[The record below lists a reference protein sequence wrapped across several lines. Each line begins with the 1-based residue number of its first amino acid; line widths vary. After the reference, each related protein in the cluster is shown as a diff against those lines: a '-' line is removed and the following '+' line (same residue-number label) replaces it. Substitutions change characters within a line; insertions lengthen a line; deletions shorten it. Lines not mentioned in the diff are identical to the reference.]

1 VNQSRFAGIDVSA
14 KSLVV
19 SYESRPGKAH
29 PLQVPN
35 TPQGHRELCETLSAP
50 STPIQVCLEATGNYS
65 LDVAL
70 ALHQHGI
77 PVMILNP
84 RAARDFAKALQNR
97 SKTDAV
103 DAQVLLEYA
112 KRMEFHPWQPPSGSR
127 LQLRDLS
134 RRIKALTKQVTQ
146 EKNRLEAASCCQG
159 LSPAVR
165 KDIEAHLRYLQGS
178 IDKLL
183 RQALKLMDREPDL
196 SQTCQ
201 RLISIKGVGQL
212 SAVHLMAEL
221 LLLPSDM
228 TARQWVAYAGLDPRH
243 HESGSSVQKPTAI
256 SRTGNA
262 QLRETLFMPAL
273 TASWSEPHVK
283 AFYEKLQQ
291 RGKTRMQAL
300 VAVMRKLLHCIHG
313 MLKNQEDFQGQKFFK
328 LDTTTPL
335 T

>member
-1 VNQSRFAGIDVSA
+1 
-14 KSLVV
+14 
-19 SYESRPGKAH
+19 
-29 PLQVPN
+29 
-35 TPQGHRELCETLSAP
+35 
-50 STPIQVCLEATGNYS
+50 
-65 LDVAL
+65 
-70 ALHQHGI
+70 
-77 PVMILNP
+77 MILNP

-112 KRMEFHPWQPPSGSR
+112 KRMEFHSWLPPDGPL

-134 RRIKALTKQVTQ
+134 RRIKALTRQATQ

-165 KDIEAHLRYLQGS
+165 KDIESHLKYLERS

-183 RQALKLMDREPDL
+183 RQAFKLIDQQPAL
-196 SQTCQ
+196 SQARQ
-201 RLISIKGVGQL
+201 HLISIKGVGQF

-243 HESGSSVQKPTAI
+243 HESGSSVQKPTQI

-262 QLRETLFMPAL
+262 QLREALFMPAL
-273 TASWSEPHVK
+273 TASWAEPHVK

-300 VAVMRKLLHCIHG
+300 VAIMRKLLHSIHG
-313 MLKNQEDFQGQKFFK
+313 MLKNQEDFQGQKFFVLETK
-328 LDTTTPL
+328 TP
-335 T
+335 

>member
-1 VNQSRFAGIDVSA
+1 VSQSRFAGIDVSA
-14 KSLVV
+14 KSLAV
-19 SYESRPGKAH
+19 SYEPRPGKTQAFE
-29 PLQVPN
+29 VPN
-35 TPQGHRELCETLSAP
+35 NPQGHRELCEKLSS

-112 KRMEFHPWQPPSGSR
+112 KRMEFHSWLPPDGPL

-134 RRIKALTKQVTQ
+134 RRIKALTRQATQ

-165 KDIEAHLRYLQGS
+165 KDIKSHLKYLERS

-183 RQALKLMDREPDL
+183 RQAFKLIDQQPAL
-196 SQTCQ
+196 SKARQH
-201 RLISIKGVGQL
+201 LISIKGVGPI

-243 HESGSSVQKPTAI
+243 HESGSSVQKPTQI

-262 QLRETLFMPAL
+262 QLREALFMPAL
-273 TASWSEPHVK
+273 TASWAEPHVK

-300 VAVMRKLLHCIHG
+300 VAIMRKLLHSIHG
-313 MLKNQEDFQGQKFFK
+313 MLKNQEDFQGQKFFVLETK
-328 LDTTTPL
+328 TA
-335 T
+335 

>member
-1 VNQSRFAGIDVSA
+1 VNQIRFAGIDVSA
-14 KSLVV
+14 KTLVIR
-19 SYESRPGKAH
+19 YESRPGKA
-29 PLQVPN
+29 LSLEVPN
-35 TPQGHRELCETLSAP
+35 TPQGHRELCAKLSSS

-84 RAARDFAKALQNR
+84 RAARDFGKALQNR

-112 KRMEFHPWQPPSGSR
+112 KRMEFHPWQPPSPAR

-134 RRIKALTKQVTQ
+134 RRIKALTRQSTQ

-159 LSPAVR
+159 FSPAVR
-165 KDIEAHLRYLQGS
+165 KDLESHLRYLERS
-178 IDKLL
+178 IDKLQK
-183 RQALKLMDREPDL
+183 QALQLIEKDPSLK
-196 SQTCQ
+196 QACQ
-201 RLISIKGVGQL
+201 RLMSIKGIGQA

-243 HESGSSVQKPTAI
+243 HESGSSVQKPTQI

-262 QLRETLFMPAL
+262 QLRDSLFMPAL
-273 TASWSEPHVK
+273 VAAQFEPHVK

-300 VAVMRKLLHCIHG
+300 VAIMRKLLHSIHG
-313 MLKNQEDFQGQKFFK
+313 MLKNQEDFQGPKFFA
-328 LDTTTPL
+328 LETITP
-335 T
+335 

>member
-1 VNQSRFAGIDVSA
+1 VSQSRFAGIDVSA
-14 KSLVV
+14 KTLAV
-19 SYESRPGKAH
+19 SYEPRPGKTQAFE
-29 PLQVPN
+29 VPN
-35 TPQGHRELCETLSAP
+35 TPQGHRELCEKLSS

-70 ALHQHGI
+70 ALHQHAI
-77 PVMILNP
+77 PVMVLNP

-112 KRMEFHPWQPPSGSR
+112 KRMEFHPWQPPDGSL

-134 RRIKALTKQVTQ
+134 RRIKALTRQATQ

-165 KDIEAHLRYLQGS
+165 KDIESHLSYLERS

-183 RQALKLMDREPDL
+183 RQAFKLIDQQPALDKAR
-196 SQTCQ
+196 QH
-201 RLISIKGVGQL
+201 LISIKGVGPI

-243 HESGSSVQKPTAI
+243 HESGSSIHKPTQI

-273 TASWSEPHVK
+273 TASRAEPHVK

-300 VAVMRKLLHCIHG
+300 VAIMRKLLHSIHG
-313 MLKNQEDFQGQKFFK
+313 MLKNQEDFQGQKFFVLETK
-328 LDTTTPL
+328 TA
-335 T
+335 

>member
-1 VNQSRFAGIDVSA
+1 MSQIRFAGIDVSA
-14 KSLVV
+14 KSLVIR
-19 SYESRPGKAH
+19 YEPQSGTTRS
-29 PLQVPN
+29 LQVPN
-35 TPQGHRELCETLSAP
+35 TPEGHGELCKKLSGS

-70 ALHQHGI
+70 ALHQNGLA
-77 PVMILNP
+77 VMIINP
-84 RAARDFAKALQNR
+84 RAARDFGKALQNR

-112 KRMEFHPWQPPSGSR
+112 RRMEFHPWQPPSEEL

-134 RRIKALTKQVTQ
+134 RRIKSLTKQATQ
-146 EKNRLEAASCCQG
+146 EKNRLEAASYHQG

-165 KDIEAHLRYLQGS
+165 KDIESHLRHLERS

-183 RQALKLMDREPDL
+183 RHALKLIDKHPTL
-196 SQTCQ
+196 SQACQ
-201 RLISIKGVGQL
+201 HLVSIKGVGQA

-243 HESGSSVQKPTAI
+243 YESGSSVQKPTRI

-262 QLRETLFMPAL
+262 QLRESLFMPAL
-273 TASWSEPHVK
+273 TAARFEPHIK

-300 VAVMRKLLHCIHG
+300 VAIMRKLLHSIHG
-313 MLKNQEDFQGQKFFK
+313 MLKNQEDFQGQKFFA
-328 LDTTTPL
+328 LETTTS
-335 T
+335 

>member
-1 VNQSRFAGIDVSA
+1 MSQMRFAGIDVSA
-14 KSLVV
+14 KSLAV
-19 SYESRPGKAH
+19 SYEPQPGKTQ
-29 PLQVPN
+29 PLEVPN
-35 TPQGHRELCETLSAP
+35 TPQGHRELCEKLSGS

-97 SKTDAV
+97 SKTDAT

-112 KRMEFHPWQPPSGSR
+112 KRMEFRPWQPPAQSL

-159 LSPAVR
+159 FSSAVR
-165 KDIEAHLRYLQGS
+165 KDIEAHLRYLERS

-183 RQALKLMDREPDL
+183 RQALKLIDQEPAL

-221 LLLPSDM
+221 LVLPSDM

-243 HESGSSVQKPTAI
+243 HESGSSVQKPTQI

-262 QLRETLFMPAL
+262 QLRESLFMPAL
-273 TASWSEPHVK
+273 TASWAEPHVK

-300 VAVMRKLLHCIHG
+300 VAIMRKLLHSIHG
-313 MLKNQEDFQGQKFFK
+313 MLKNQENFQGPKFFALETK
-328 LDTTTPL
+328 TP
-335 T
+335 

>member
-1 VNQSRFAGIDVSA
+1 MSQSRFAGIDVSA
-14 KSLVV
+14 KTLVV
-19 SYESRPGKAH
+19 SYEPRPGKNQAFE
-29 PLQVPN
+29 VPN
-35 TPQGHRELCETLSAP
+35 NPQGHRELCEKLSS

-65 LDVAL
+65 LDIAL

-112 KRMEFHPWQPPSGSR
+112 KRMEFHPWLPPDGSL

-134 RRIKALTKQVTQ
+134 RRIKALTRQSTQ
-146 EKNRLEAASCCQG
+146 EKNRLEATSCCQG

-165 KDIEAHLRYLQGS
+165 KDIESHLRYLERS

-183 RQALKLMDREPDL
+183 RQAFKLIDQQPALDKAR
-196 SQTCQ
+196 QH
-201 RLISIKGVGQL
+201 LISIKGVGQI

-243 HESGSSVQKPTAI
+243 HESGSSVHKPTQI

-273 TASWSEPHVK
+273 TASRAEPHVK
-283 AFYEKLQQ
+283 AFYEKLQL

-300 VAVMRKLLHCIHG
+300 VAIMRKLLHSIHG
-313 MLKNQEDFQGQKFFK
+313 MLKNQEDFQGQKFFVLETK
-328 LDTTTPL
+328 TS
-335 T
+335 

>member
-1 VNQSRFAGIDVSA
+1 MSQIRFAGIDVSA
-14 KSLVV
+14 KTLVV
-19 SYESRPGKAH
+19 SYEPRPGKTQ
-29 PLQVPN
+29 PLEVPN
-35 TPQGHRELCETLSAP
+35 TPQGHRELCDKLSGSSP
-50 STPIQVCLEATGNYS
+50 VQVCLEATGNYS

-112 KRMEFHPWQPPSGSR
+112 RRMKFQPWQPPAGSL

-134 RRIKALTKQVTQ
+134 RRIKALTQQSVQ
-146 EKNRLEAASCCQG
+146 EKNRLAAASCCQG

-165 KDIEAHLRYLQGS
+165 KDIEAHLRHLKRS

-183 RQALKLMDREPDL
+183 RHALQLIDQEPSL

-201 RLISIKGVGQL
+201 HWMSIKGIGQL

-243 HESGSSVQKPTAI
+243 HESGSSVQKPTQI

-262 QLRETLFMPAL
+262 QLRQSLYMPAL
-273 TASWSEPHVK
+273 TASWAEPNVK

-291 RGKTRMQAL
+291 RGKTPMQAL
-300 VAVMRKLLHCIHG
+300 VAVMRKLLHSIHG
-313 MLKNQEDFQGQKFFK
+313 MLKNQEDFQGQKFFI
-328 LDTTTPL
+328 LETTNP
-335 T
+335 

>member
-1 VNQSRFAGIDVSA
+1 VSQSRFAGIDVSA
-14 KSLVV
+14 KTLAV
-19 SYESRPGKAH
+19 SYEPRPGKTQAFE
-29 PLQVPN
+29 VPN
-35 TPQGHRELCETLSAP
+35 NPQGHRELCGKLSS

-70 ALHQHGI
+70 ALYQHGI
-77 PVMILNP
+77 PVMVLNP

-112 KRMEFHPWQPPSGSR
+112 KRMEFQPWLPPDGSL

-134 RRIKALTKQVTQ
+134 RRIKALTRQATQ

-165 KDIEAHLRYLQGS
+165 KDIESHLRYLERS

-183 RQALKLMDREPDL
+183 RQAFKLIDQQPELDKAR
-196 SQTCQ
+196 QH
-201 RLISIKGVGQL
+201 LISIKGVGQI

-243 HESGSSVQKPTAI
+243 HESGSSIHKPTQI

-273 TASWSEPHVK
+273 TASRAEPHVK

-300 VAVMRKLLHCIHG
+300 VAIMRKLLHSIHG
-313 MLKNQEDFQGQKFFK
+313 MLKNQEDFQGQKFFVLETK
-328 LDTTTPL
+328 AT
-335 T
+335 

>member
-1 VNQSRFAGIDVSA
+1 MSQSRFAGIDVSA
-14 KSLVV
+14 KSLAVC
-19 SYESRPGKAH
+19 YEPRPGKTQAFE
-29 PLQVPN
+29 VPN
-35 TPQGHRELCETLSAP
+35 NPQGHRELCEKLSS

-112 KRMEFHPWQPPSGSR
+112 KRMEFRSWLPPDGSL

-134 RRIKALTKQVTQ
+134 RRIKALTRQATQ

-165 KDIEAHLRYLQGS
+165 KDIESHLKYLERS

-183 RQALKLMDREPDL
+183 RQAFKLIDQQPAL
-196 SQTCQ
+196 SKARQH
-201 RLISIKGVGQL
+201 LISIKGVGPI

-243 HESGSSVQKPTAI
+243 HESGSSVQKPTQI

-262 QLRETLFMPAL
+262 QLREALFMPAL
-273 TASWSEPHVK
+273 TASWAEPHVK

-300 VAVMRKLLHCIHG
+300 VAIMRKLLHSIHG
-313 MLKNQEDFQGQKFFK
+313 MLKNQEDFQGQKFFVLETK
-328 LDTTTPL
+328 TA
-335 T
+335 